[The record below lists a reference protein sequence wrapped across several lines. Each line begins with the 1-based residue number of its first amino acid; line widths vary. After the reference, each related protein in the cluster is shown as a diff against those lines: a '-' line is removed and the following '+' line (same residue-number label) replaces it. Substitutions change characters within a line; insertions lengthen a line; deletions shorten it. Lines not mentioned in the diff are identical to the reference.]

1 MTPQPRNVDIEQLFG
16 KLDGSGSD
24 EEWNA
29 VVELRSLL
37 GENLPDRLL
46 HLYGQAKAAAT
57 RSSYVYHSVRYA
69 RQSDAAVKLALLA
82 VRDRAKVV
90 RYRACMLLACSQRK
104 SLLPILR
111 DLLAVVVADTKA
123 DLLAAI
129 DAIESQ
135 NQDYFV
141 DRDHSGLTTLTVR

>member
-1 MTPQPRNVDIEQLFG
+1 MTSQPTNSDVERLLD

-24 EEWNA
+24 EEWSA
-29 VVELRSLL
+29 VVKLRSLL
-37 GENLPDRLL
+37 GDSMPDRLL
-46 HLYGQAKAAAT
+46 ALYHQQTKAAA

-69 RQSDAAVKLALLA
+69 RKNDAAVTLALLA
-82 VRDRAKVV
+82 VRDKSKVV

-104 SLLPILR
+104 ALLSTLRELLPNV
-111 DLLAVVVADTKA
+111 AADTKA

-135 NQDYFV
+135 KQDYFV
-141 DRDHSGLTTLTVR
+141 DRDHSGLTTLTVC

>member
-1 MTPQPRNVDIEQLFG
+1 MTPQPKEKDVERLLS

-37 GENLPDRLL
+37 GDNLPDRLL
-46 HLYGQAKAAAT
+46 ALYRRAKKAAD

-69 RQSDAAVKLALLA
+69 RRSDAAIELALLA
-82 VRDRAKVV
+82 VRDKAKVV

-104 SLLPILR
+104 ELLPTLR
-111 DLLAVVVADTKA
+111 DLLSDVVADTKA

-141 DRDHSGLTTLTVR
+141 DRDHSGLTTLSVR